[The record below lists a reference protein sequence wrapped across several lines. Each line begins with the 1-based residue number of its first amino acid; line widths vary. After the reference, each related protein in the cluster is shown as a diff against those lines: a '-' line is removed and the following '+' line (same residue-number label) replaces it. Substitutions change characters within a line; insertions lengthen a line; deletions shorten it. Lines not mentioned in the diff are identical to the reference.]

1 MEKFLDL
8 AGQLKSRLASASTL
22 EDLAAVKAAFD
33 TEFAAAYKVDML
45 AEQKAREIAAA
56 EAAAAEAQANL
67 AKLKGE

>member
-1 MEKFLDL
+1 MQKFIDL
-8 AGQLKSRLASASTL
+8 ANQLPSRLAAAGTL

-33 TEFAAAYKVDML
+33 TEFAAVYKVDML

-56 EAAAAEAQANL
+56 EAAAAEARANL